1 MWIAHLQEGDTDV
14 KAKMAPVKIFSN
26 LFNES
31 LWLVAD
37 DEEMKVMVSKGVK
50 EAIYTAQDIVLLR
63 ERDESSLKAVHTT
76 KKVFP
81 GSTVVQSGESVLHDI
96 QNS

>member
-1 MWIAHLQEGDTDV
+1 V

-37 DEEMKVMVSKGVK
+37 EEEMKVMISKGVK
-50 EAIYTAQDIVLLR
+50 EAIYTVQDIALLR
-63 ERDESSLKAVHTT
+63 ERDELSLKAVQVT

-81 GSTVVQSGESVLHDI
+81 GSTVVQSRESVLCET